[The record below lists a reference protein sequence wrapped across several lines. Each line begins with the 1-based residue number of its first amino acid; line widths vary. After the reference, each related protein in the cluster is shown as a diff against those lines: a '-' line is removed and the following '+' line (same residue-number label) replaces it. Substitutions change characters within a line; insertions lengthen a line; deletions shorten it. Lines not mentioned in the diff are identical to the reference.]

1 LCYII
6 TRYRRNTDLS
16 NIPDLQKNIGIDF
29 KDATLLK
36 LALIHSS
43 YVNENPAI
51 APNSN
56 ERLEFLGD
64 AILDM
69 VIAEELYFKYPD
81 HNEGELTALRAVL
94 VCSTTLENIAKHIG
108 LGDSLLLGKGEEAS
122 GGRTKEANLAGAMES
137 LIAAIYLDKGLEI
150 TRNFLINLF
159 DTELKKLS
167 EKETCIDYKSRLQH
181 ISQSRKGGEKETP
194 VYNIIEATGPDHQRI
209 FTAEVKV
216 GNAIL
221 GTGHGKSKKIAETEA
236 ARLALEN
243 LK

>member
-1 LCYII
+1 MNNII
-6 TRYRRNTDLS
+6 
-16 NIPDLQKNIGIDF
+16 DLQKNTGIDF
-29 KDATLLK
+29 KDASLLT
-36 LALIHSS
+36 LALTHSS

-81 HNEGELTALRAVL
+81 YNEGELTGLRAIL
-94 VCSTTLENIAKHIG
+94 VCSTTLGNIARGIG

-122 GGRTKEANLAGAMES
+122 GGRAKEANLAGAIEA
-137 LIAAIYLDKGLEI
+137 LIAAVYLDRGLVPA
-150 TRNFLINLF
+150 RNFIIKLF
-159 DTELKKLS
+159 ETEMKKLN
-167 EKETCIDYKSRLQH
+167 EQEMCMDYKSRLQH
-181 ISQSRKGGEKETP
+181 IFQSKKGSNKETP
-194 VYNIIEATGPDHQRI
+194 YYNIIEATGPDHKHI

-216 GNAIL
+216 GDTLL

-236 ARLALEN
+236 ARIALEK

>member
-1 LCYII
+1 VLY
-6 TRYRRNTDLS
+6 YYSSGRNSDLS
-16 NIPDLQKNIGIDF
+16 NIAELQKNIGIDF
-29 KDATLLK
+29 KDLSLLK
-36 LALIHSS
+36 LAITHSS

-51 APNSN
+51 APASN

-81 HNEGELTALRAVL
+81 HNEGELTELRAVL
-94 VCSTTLENIAKHIG
+94 VCSTTIGNIGRNIG
-108 LGDSLLLGKGEEAS
+108 LGDCLLLGKGEEAS
-122 GGRTKEANLAGAMES
+122 GGRTKEANLAGAFES
-137 LIAAIYLDKGLEI
+137 LIAAVFLDKGLET

-159 DTELKKLS
+159 NTELIKLS
-167 EKETCIDYKSRLQH
+167 EKETCIDFKSRLQQ
-181 ISQSRKGGEKETP
+181 IFQSYRGKEKETP
-194 VYNIIEATGPDHQRI
+194 IYNIIEATGPDHKRN

-216 GNAIL
+216 GNTVL

-236 ARLALEN
+236 ARAALEK